1 MKQTTVMQNNDKS
14 NYKYV
19 FVCGLHRSGT
29 SVLGRNI
36 ARLENC
42 TGFKNTGALM
52 DEGQLLQ
59 DVYPTDHGF
68 GAGRFGFQPGAHR
81 TETSELL
88 TPENVARLRASWH
101 AYWDKSKTICVEKT
115 PGNLLMT
122 RFLQAAFPNSYFIVV
137 KRHPVPVSIASQRW
151 KVNITPMQSM
161 FEHWLHCYDLF
172 EQDKK
177 YLERLYELTYED
189 YIENPGRYHEEIAAF
204 IGTRVPEPPKE
215 DKFYYVAQWRNPVG
229 VRVPEH
235 AMEEVTAAHNQKY
248 LDRWANY
255 LTSSFFKGYYRYI
268 ARKYE
273 SRFARYGYS
282 LIKGVANG
290 EELLQGGKVSNAL
303 GALCCLGADIYTF
316 MWRLS
321 VRCNVLLRGTA
332 KVVLPEF
339 VVTRIRQARR
349 KASLRKG
356 GAEVV
361 HLNS

>member
-1 MKQTTVMQNNDKS
+1 MQNNDKS

-59 DVYPTDHGF
+59 DVYPNDLGF

-151 KVNITPMQSM
+151 KVNITPMHSL
-161 FEHWLHCYDLF
+161 FEHWLLCHELF

-177 YLERLYELTYED
+177 YLEHLYELTYED

-204 IGTRVPEPPKE
+204 IGTRVPESPKE

-235 AMEEVTAAHNQKY
+235 AMEKVTAAHNQKY
-248 LDRWANY
+248 LDRWAKY

-282 LIKGVANG
+282 LITGLDIDGQV
-290 EELLQGGKVSNAL
+290 LRGGKISMAL
-303 GALCCLGADIYTF
+303 GRFYCLAADTGALMQRLGARTPCYIKDQ
-316 MWRLS
+316 
-321 VRCNVLLRGTA
+321 A
-332 KVVLPEF
+332 KAMLPEF
-339 VVTRIRQARR
+339 LVIKIRRARQR
-349 KASLRKG
+349 ASLNEKKPMRLHPKP
-356 GAEVV
+356 
-361 HLNS
+361 N